1 MKQVKNSR
9 PFKLAG
15 KTPQERDRAVAA
27 LLEAPHYGHDNGDA
41 LEVGRTRA
49 AALARWLS
57 DNDSRPGVAAEKMKD
72 ALRQMQRA
80 PNATRHAFLEH
91 LAHLVAVGSQ
101 HVDVAADLAQRNAF
115 DPLPG
120 IDWRM

>member
-1 MKQVKNSR
+1 MEQVKNSR

-15 KTPQERDRAVAA
+15 KTPLERDRAVAA
-27 LLEAPHYGHDNGDA
+27 LLAAPHYGPDNGDA

-49 AALARWLS
+49 ASLAWWLGA
-57 DNDSRPGVAAEKMKD
+57 NASRPGGAD
-72 ALRQMQRA
+72 RLSIALMQMQRA
-80 PNATRHAFLEH
+80 PAATRHAFLEH

-101 HVDVAADLAQRNAF
+101 HVEVAADLAQRNAR

-120 IDWRM
+120 IRWKQ